1 LRKITLK
8 EEGFILAHG
17 FRKFSS
23 WSLGSI
29 FGPVVRQH
37 IMAEE
42 YGGRKL
48 VTLWKQGSGK

>member
-37 IMAEE
+37 IIAEE